1 MNKTQLF
8 FIGIILSIVFCSC
21 SLGDNERK
29 MVREGNKAYQ
39 DSIFDE
45 AEVLYRKALDF
56 NPTSF
61 SANYNIA
68 NTTYKQQNF
77 KSAVAKYERLLDSL
91 ETKEWK
97 ASTHHNLGNSYL
109 HSKELDKAIEAYK
122 NALRNN
128 PDDKETKYN
137 LMYAM
142 NLKEQQKQQ
151 QQKQNKDQKQQ
162 DKQDKKDQ
170 QDKKDKEN
178 KEQKKDEKSKQDN
191 KPKDGDK
198 EKKPQ
203 PKPQKDEDKKD
214 DKQDKNDKSDQKKN
228 EDEKGKKDDKNEDK
242 KDGDKKD
249 EKDKNEDDKKEGD
262 KDKEKENGK
271 EQDKKE
277 DGKDKGKENNKP
289 QQPKEPKDEKN
300 PKEKGQEQKIPVGIS
315 KEDAKN
321 ILDAIAVEEKEAQKK
336 VQKDKVRKAGRVKN
350 NGKKW

>member
-8 FIGIILSIVFCSC
+8 LIGIILSIVFCSC

-142 NLKEQQKQQ
+142 KLKDQQKQQ
-151 QQKQNKDQKQQ
+151 QQKQNKDQQKQ
-162 DKQDKKDQ
+162 DKQDKKDK
-170 QDKKDKEN
+170 QDQKDKQN
-178 KEQKKDEKSKQDN
+178 KEQKQDEKSKQDN

-214 DKQDKNDKSDQKKN
+214 EKQGKNDKSDQKKN
-228 EDEKGKKDDKNEDK
+228 EEEKGKKDDKQKDK
-242 KDGDKKD
+242 KED
-249 EKDKNEDDKKEGD
+249 EKKEGD

-271 EQDKKE
+271 EQDKNE

-289 QQPKEPKDEKN
+289 QQPKEPKDGKN

-336 VQKDKVRKAGRVKN
+336 VQKDKVRKAGRVKR
-350 NGKKW
+350 KKNW